1 MVDKIDDNIIE
12 KKAIAAKANK
22 EDLSGTEKG
31 VIAEVKLVKVSC
43 ENCDEYLP

>member
-1 MVDKIDDNIIE
+1 MGKIDDSIIE

-31 VIAEVKLVKVSC
+31 VIAEVKLGKVFR